1 MTIVMMVSGTP
12 QFPQIWK
19 SSRGPVFPENY
30 FKTPYPV
37 LPGGGLF
44 GKINKQHPFVS
55 KGLR

>member
-1 MTIVMMVSGTP
+1 MMVSGTP